1 MSSLQR
7 IKLGR
12 WGEQIAADYLRN
24 QGYTILRTNMRTP
37 HGEIDIVASQGKTL
51 VFVEVKTRKSSALG
65 LPEISITPKKF
76 SHMLLSAQSYLL
88 GHPEATQDWRIDV
101 ISIRHQPAGQ
111 PPEIVQFENVNDVR

>member
-12 WGEQIAADYLRN
+12 WGEQIAADYLRKL
-24 QGYTILRTNMRTP
+24 GYTILRTNLRTLY
-37 HGEIDIVASQGKTL
+37 GEIDIVASQGKTL

-76 SHMLLSAQSYLL
+76 SHMLLSAQAYLL
-88 GHPEATQDWRIDV
+88 AHPEVTQDWRIDV
-101 ISIRHQPAGQ
+101 IAIRHQSAGQ
-111 PPEIVQFENVNDVR
+111 LPEIVQFENVNDVR